1 MLKRFLAPATLPA
14 ALLAAACGGPSDTS
28 VAGVDAGCFN
38 RTTTEIGGPF
48 TLTDNTGAQMTEQD
62 ALGQRSL
69 VFFGF
74 TYCPDICPITL
85 YKAGQAIEL
94 LPDDVRAPRTLFI
107 SVDPERDT
115 PETLSQYIASNGF
128 PQDIVGLTGTP
139 EQLQEVSENFLA
151 PFEKVETTQTA
162 SGYLVNHSA
171 FLYLMDPDWKLET
184 FFTPADTPE
193 TISACL
199 TALERRDPAS

>member
-1 MLKRFLAPATLPA
+1 MIRSLLASA
-14 ALLAAACGGPSDTS
+14 ALLLAACDSSTGPTDST
-28 VAGVDAGCFN
+28 VDAGCFN

-48 TLTDNTGAQMTEQD
+48 ALTDNTGAPMTEAD
-62 ALGQRSL
+62 ARGRRSL

-74 TYCPDICPITL
+74 TYCPDICPITM
-85 YKAGQAIEL
+85 YKAGRALDL
-94 LPDDVRAPRTLFI
+94 LPEGVEVPRTLFI

-115 PETLSQYIASNGF
+115 PETLTQYIHSSGF
-128 PQDIVGLTGTP
+128 PEDITGLTGTA
-139 EQLQEVSENFLA
+139 EQLQEVSGNFLA
-151 PFEKVETTQTA
+151 PFEKVEDATTA

-171 FLYLMDPDWKLET
+171 FLYLMDADWKLET

-199 TALERRDPAS
+199 TALDQRSPAS